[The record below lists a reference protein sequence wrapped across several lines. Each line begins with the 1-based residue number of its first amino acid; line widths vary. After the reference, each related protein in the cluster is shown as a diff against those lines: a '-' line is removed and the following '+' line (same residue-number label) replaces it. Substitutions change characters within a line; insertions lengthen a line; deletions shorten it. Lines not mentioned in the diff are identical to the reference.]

1 MVVISRDEVATCSKD
16 GRICFWSIDTT
27 NFKVAMRLIFEDSE
41 FIYSLSTLNRG
52 SILASAGGQGV
63 NVFVDGRFNQNL
75 PIPGLST
82 CVQILDNSDIA
93 VGSSNSRI
101 YIFTQNPQREASEE
115 LIALNDAEVSRFEEG
130 QASGSGGVQDGAN
143 AHTTTNGGNQPQI
156 QAARQRRT
164 VKMARKESKNVKSI
178 TVTQGNAEEYDI
190 EDELKKLGI
199 SEVPSEK
206 SKRKQKKKGK
216 KKNSAKE
223 DVNVV
228 DQGVQDQPTSDQP
241 VEAQDDED
249 VNVVDQGVQDQP
261 TLDQPVEAHDDEDQ
275 EHLLEEVQQNNS
287 STNKKPTEVPSEP
300 ECSTC
305 FEPRTRTFALVPC
318 GHATFCEKCATFFCE
333 IEDKNSRKCP
343 TCRKMITGKVRVFS

>member
-1 MVVISRDEVATCSKD
+1 MDNYGD
-16 GRICFWSIDTT
+16 
-27 NFKVAMRLIFEDSE
+27 
-41 FIYSLSTLNRG
+41 
-52 SILASAGGQGV
+52 
-63 NVFVDGRFNQNL
+63 NQ
-75 PIPGLST
+75 GLSR
-82 CVQILDNSDIA
+82 NSK
-93 VGSSNSRI
+93 
-101 YIFTQNPQREASEE
+101 E
-115 LIALNDAEVSRFEEG
+115 LIAFYNAEMSRFKER
-130 QASGSGGVQDGAN
+130 QASGSGGVHDGTN
-143 AHTTTNGGNQPQI
+143 AHTTTNGGNQAQI

-206 SKRKQKKKGK
+206 SKRKQKKKEK
-216 KKNSAKE
+216 KKNSAQE

-241 VEAQDDED
+241 VEAHADED
-249 VNVVDQGVQDQP
+249 VNVVDQSVQDQP

-275 EHLLEEVQQNNS
+275 DQLLEEVQQNNS
-287 STNKKPTEVPSEP
+287 SANKKPTEVPSVP
-300 ECSTC
+300 DCSIC
-305 FEPRTRTFALVPC
+305 FEPRIRTFLLLPC
-318 GHATFCEKCATFFCE
+318 GHATFCEKCATFLCE

>member
-1 MVVISRDEVATCSKD
+1 MVVISQNEVATCSSD

-41 FIYSLSTLNRG
+41 YIYSLSTMNRG
-52 SILASAGGQGV
+52 SILASAGEQGV
-63 NVFVDGRFNQNL
+63 NVFVDGRFKQNL
-75 PIPGLST
+75 PVPALYAR
-82 CVQILDNSDIA
+82 CVQILDNGDIA
-93 VGSSNSRI
+93 VGCPNSRI

-115 LIALNDAEVSRFEEG
+115 LIALNDAEVSRFKEG

-143 AHTTTNGGNQPQI
+143 AHTTTNGGCQPQI

-164 VKMARKESKNVKSI
+164 IKMARKESKNVKSI

-199 SEVPSEK
+199 SEVPAEK

-228 DQGVQDQPTSDQP
+228 DRGVQDQPTSDQP
-241 VEAQDDED
+241 VEAHADED
-249 VNVVDQGVQDQP
+249 VNVIDQSVQDQP
-261 TLDQPVEAHDDEDQ
+261 TSDQPDEDQ
-275 EHLLEEVQQNNS
+275 EHLLKEVQQNNS

-300 ECSTC
+300 ECSIC
-305 FEPRTRTFALVPC
+305 FEPRTRTFLLLPC
-318 GHATFCEKCATFFCE
+318 GHATFCEKCATFLCE
-333 IEDKNSRKCP
+333 IGDKNSRKCP